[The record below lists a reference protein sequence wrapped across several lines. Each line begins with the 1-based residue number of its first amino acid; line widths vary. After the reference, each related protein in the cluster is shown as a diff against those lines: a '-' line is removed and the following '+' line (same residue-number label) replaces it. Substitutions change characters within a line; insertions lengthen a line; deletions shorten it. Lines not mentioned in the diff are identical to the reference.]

1 MSDEEIYDEYLA
13 RKEQH
18 EFDLLSRD
26 YERATQEIA
35 TLKAAV
41 LQLSEALEYYG
52 DPENYIER
60 FKDHWVHSSPCQ
72 KGDRVFI
79 KNYKHP
85 ETDWIGTVGVGGKR
99 ARETMAR
106 YEELLKQIKES
117 K

>member
-41 LQLSEALEYYG
+41 LQLSEALG
-52 DPENYIER
+52 DLQGHADASLLFPHKER
-60 FKDHWVHSSPCQ
+60 MDLFNSE
-72 KGDRVFI
+72 R
-79 KNYKHP
+79 
-85 ETDWIGTVGVGGKR
+85 R
-99 ARETMAR
+99 ARETLAR
-106 YEELLKQIKES
+106 YEELLKQIKDNA
-117 K
+117 